1 MAIQMQRGPGLRQQ
15 LQAVG
20 VVGVSCI
27 LKAEPQGL
35 LRGWTWHAS
44 EVCWSGCLWDVQP
57 EPWETAWNVA
67 LDFGDKIWTLT

>member
-27 LKAEPQGL
+27 LKAEPAGFAQGL
-35 LRGWTWHAS
+35 DMA
-44 EVCWSGCLWDVQP
+44 C
-57 EPWETAWNVA
+57 
-67 LDFGDKIWTLT
+67 K